1 MMDVAVEQ
9 EIAWGKHILGNQ
21 IVGINGTTTEEYTR
35 WLANNRLAM
44 INLDPLYPEAVTNP
58 YKHLDRLQDTNSDK
72 SNFFETT
79 VVNYTQ
85 STSMNGSWD
94 F

>member
-1 MMDVAVEQ
+1 MTTAVNQ
-9 EIAWGKHILGNQ
+9 EIEWSKHILGDR
-21 IVGINGTTTEEYTR
+21 IPGINGATTEGYTR

-44 INLDPLYPEAVTNP
+44 LNLAPLYPEAVENP
-58 YKHLDRLQDTNSDK
+58 YKHLERLQDTNSDK
-72 SNFFETT
+72 GNFFETT

-85 STSMNGSWD
+85 SSSLNGSWD